1 MNLVGKAKRVQ
12 KLPARLKRI
21 LGKKKKLYDEVSV
34 GDWVLDN
41 ETGDEAL
48 ILEKFSSGWL
58 RLRRS
63 TGEFKLHREK
73 VTKLSEEALYQ
84 QKEQR
89 YLEYYGKVEL
99 SSSQRKELK
108 EYCSKYLQWR
118 ERYPDAE
125 EITGVWG
132 CVIGL
137 CSLPFIISLLLGIP
151 YVCVSWL
158 GVVPELELGSEALP
172 YVFIPLLFAMLLVCI
187 KKNLTPGAKLK
198 PDVPKSVE
206 VFSHH
211 GFDPGSG
218 S

>member
-108 EYCSKYLQWR
+108 EYC
-118 ERYPDAE
+118 
-125 EITGVWG
+125 
-132 CVIGL
+132 
-137 CSLPFIISLLLGIP
+137 
-151 YVCVSWL
+151 
-158 GVVPELELGSEALP
+158 
-172 YVFIPLLFAMLLVCI
+172 
-187 KKNLTPGAKLK
+187 
-198 PDVPKSVE
+198 
-206 VFSHH
+206 
-211 GFDPGSG
+211 
-218 S
+218 